1 MAFIH
6 LVKQEIVNNMNTQI
20 KISTLIIT
28 AVSALLFYA
37 SFVIG
42 DSENYLFPRLIAGTI
57 AALTLLL
64 YFEKGDPDK
73 STNFKDLFPG
83 LTIAIAYILLLLSF
97 LGVDGYNSGG
107 NLAHLGGVIFGF
119 LYIKSLTKTQK
130 SKANN
135 NAFIK
140 YLTKIFTSLKSQ
152 NSEKENKKNN
162 QKEIDI
168 VLEKISKSGYNSL
181 NKNEKDL
188 LFKAS
193 KK

>member
-6 LVKQEIVNNMNTQI
+6 LVRQEIINYMNTQI

-83 LTIAIAYILLLLSF
+83 LTIAIAYILLLKIIGFYVGSMILFFALVMIYSKSKESTDF
-97 LGVDGYNSGG
+97 WRVLLIKLGVTIVFTLTLYGLFTLILNVRMPGG
-107 NLAHLGGVIFGF
+107 
-119 LYIKSLTKTQK
+119 
-130 SKANN
+130 
-135 NAFIK
+135 
-140 YLTKIFTSLKSQ
+140 
-152 NSEKENKKNN
+152 
-162 QKEIDI
+162 
-168 VLEKISKSGYNSL
+168 
-181 NKNEKDL
+181 
-188 LFKAS
+188 LFY
-193 KK
+193 